1 MHGSTIYPYEKN
13 YKKQKDDAC
22 ISLTVHIFA
31 DDIDNIVNDKS
42 GFMEEIRIYHSIWKN
57 IGLIA
62 ICFVFV
68 AMGIQMLLRG
78 EQSFIAWT
86 CILFFGGGGLFV
98 LFLIL
103 REIISHKA
111 YYIITDESVSMDS
124 GMKKWEV
131 RFADVEEFYLI
142 NVSSSKQI
150 GIKYKK
156 EVEFQKMNDAS
167 SVGRTF
173 RKLNER
179 LAGVQESLPADG
191 LNIKPQELCDLL
203 NMRLTR

>member
-1 MHGSTIYPYEKN
+1 
-13 YKKQKDDAC
+13 
-22 ISLTVHIFA
+22 
-31 DDIDNIVNDKS
+31 
-42 GFMEEIRIYHSIWKN
+42 
-57 IGLIA
+57 
-62 ICFVFV
+62 
-68 AMGIQMLLRG
+68 
-78 EQSFIAWT
+78 
-86 CILFFGGGGLFV
+86 
-98 LFLIL
+98 
-103 REIISHKA
+103 
-111 YYIITDESVSMDS
+111 MDS

-167 SVGRTF
+167 SAGRTF

-191 LNIKPQELCDLL
+191 LNNLQIYKRRMMPLGFAACLSKNFSCL
-203 NMRLTR
+203 SCV

>member
-1 MHGSTIYPYEKN
+1 M
-13 YKKQKDDAC
+13 
-22 ISLTVHIFA
+22 
-31 DDIDNIVNDKS
+31 
-42 GFMEEIRIYHSIWKN
+42 
-57 IGLIA
+57 IA

-103 REIISHKA
+103 RERIAHKA
-111 YYIITDESVSMDS
+111 YYIITDESVLVDS

-131 RFADVEEFYLI
+131 HFADVEEFYLI
-142 NVSSSKQI
+142 NVGSSKQI

-156 EVEFQKMNDAS
+156 EVEFQKMSDAS
-167 SVGRTF
+167 SAGRTI
-173 RKLNER
+173 RKLNESI
-179 LAGVQESLPADG
+179 AGVQESLPADG

-203 NMRLTR
+203 NMRLIK

>member
-1 MHGSTIYPYEKN
+1 
-13 YKKQKDDAC
+13 
-22 ISLTVHIFA
+22 
-31 DDIDNIVNDKS
+31 
-42 GFMEEIRIYHSIWKN
+42 MEEIRIYHSIWRN
-57 IGLIA
+57 IPLLA
-62 ICFVFV
+62 VCFVFAATGV
-68 AMGIQMLLRG
+68 LMLLDG
-78 EQSFIAWT
+78 GQSFIAWT
-86 CILFFGGGGLFV
+86 GILFFGGGGLFV

-103 REIISHKA
+103 RERICDKA
-111 YYIITDESVSMDS
+111 YYIITDKSVLVD

-131 RFADVEEFYLI
+131 RFADVEKFYLI
-142 NVSSSKQI
+142 NVASSKQI

-167 SVGRTF
+167 SAGRTF

>member
-1 MHGSTIYPYEKN
+1 
-13 YKKQKDDAC
+13 
-22 ISLTVHIFA
+22 
-31 DDIDNIVNDKS
+31 
-42 GFMEEIRIYHSIWKN
+42 MEEIRIYHSIWKN
-57 IGLIA
+57 IGFIT

-68 AMGIQMLLRG
+68 ATGILMLLRG
-78 EQSFIAWT
+78 EQLFIAWT
-86 CILFFGGGGLFV
+86 CILLFGGGGLFF

-111 YYIITDESVSMDS
+111 YYIITDESVLVDS

-131 RFADVEEFYLI
+131 RFTDVEEFNLI

-167 SVGRTF
+167 SAVRTI
-173 RKLNER
+173 RKFNES
-179 LAGVQESLPADG
+179 LVGVQESLPADG

>member
-1 MHGSTIYPYEKN
+1 M
-13 YKKQKDDAC
+13 AVC
-22 ISLTVHIFA
+22 FMFA
-31 DDIDNIVNDKS
+31 ATGV
-42 GFMEEIRIYHSIWKN
+42 
-57 IGLIA
+57 L
-62 ICFVFV
+62 
-68 AMGIQMLLRG
+68 MLLHG
-78 EQSFIAWT
+78 EKSFFAWT
-86 CILFFGGGGLFV
+86 GILFFGGGGLFV

-167 SVGRTF
+167 SAVRTI
-173 RKLNER
+173 RKFNES
-179 LAGVQESLPADG
+179 LVGVQESLVADG

>member
-1 MHGSTIYPYEKN
+1 
-13 YKKQKDDAC
+13 
-22 ISLTVHIFA
+22 
-31 DDIDNIVNDKS
+31 
-42 GFMEEIRIYHSIWKN
+42 MEEIRIYHSIWKN
-57 IGLIA
+57 IGFIA

-68 AMGIQMLLRG
+68 ATGILMLLRG

-86 CILFFGGGGLFV
+86 GILFFGGGGLFV

-103 REIISHKA
+103 RERICDKA
-111 YYIITDESVSMDS
+111 YYIITDKSVLVD

-167 SVGRTF
+167 SAGRTF

>member
-1 MHGSTIYPYEKN
+1 MR
-13 YKKQKDDAC
+13 
-22 ISLTVHIFA
+22 
-31 DDIDNIVNDKS
+31 
-42 GFMEEIRIYHSIWKN
+42 EIRIYHSIWRN
-57 IGLIA
+57 IPLLA
-62 ICFVFV
+62 VCFVFAATGV
-68 AMGIQMLLRG
+68 LMLLDGYR
-78 EQSFIAWT
+78 SFIAWT
-86 CILFFGGGGLFV
+86 GILFFGGGGLFV

-103 REIISHKA
+103 RERICDKA
-111 YYIITDESVSMDS
+111 YYIITDKSVLVD

-131 RFADVEEFYLI
+131 RFADVEKFYLI
-142 NVSSSKQI
+142 NVKSSKQI

-167 SVGRTF
+167 SAGRTF